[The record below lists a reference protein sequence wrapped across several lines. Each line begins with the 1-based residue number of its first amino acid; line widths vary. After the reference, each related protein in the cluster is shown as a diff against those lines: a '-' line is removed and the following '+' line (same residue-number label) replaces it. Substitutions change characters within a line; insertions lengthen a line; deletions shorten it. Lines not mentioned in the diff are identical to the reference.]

1 MRNTGRAKYRHRK
14 TPAYEEP
21 APEPAYAWQAQQA
34 EPAPS
39 TDTISEDTEPKSKL
53 PLLAMAAVILLLLAA
68 VGWFATRDTGGGGMR
83 AGEGELAVQSRPPG
97 ARVVVD
103 GKESGVTPTTIRLP
117 AGPHVLEV
125 QVGKSEPR
133 VIPLTITAGV
143 QTSQYIELRDVS
155 ATGGLEIRSN
165 PPGARITIDGQPR
178 GTTPANIANLTAGDH
193 TVVLELGGRKVS
205 QAVKIAP
212 GSTAAI
218 GDTNPAEMTTFLRRL
233 ALGVLLGF
241 SDFSM
246 RKQYVIPAIG
256 LLVVGLSSA
265 FWMVSAADPS
275 ETVRRS
281 ADVTLAKDSDFLSG
295 YVPARTTIAHLFA
308 NHMIQGADAP
318 VLVASI
324 ASAMDVRKMRAGQ
337 PYAIDRLLDG
347 RVRRFEYE
355 IDNDRRL
362 VVVRAT
368 NGEVSPEPSAKAD
381 AARFVATVERIPKQ
395 TTVVAVEGDINR
407 DTNSLVAA
415 LDKAGER
422 IELALGMADVFSGEI
437 DFNSDLQ
444 PGDKF
449 RVLVERQ
456 TREGKLSGYGA
467 ILAAEFVN
475 DGRKLRAIRF
485 TPDGGSTAYYDE
497 NGRSLKRFF
506 LKSPLKF
513 EPRITSRFS
522 SSRKHPILGYDRAH
536 NGVDYHAPARSA
548 GRAQWRQAS

>member
-1 MRNTGRAKYRHRK
+1 
-14 TPAYEEP
+14 
-21 APEPAYAWQAQQA
+21 
-34 EPAPS
+34 
-39 TDTISEDTEPKSKL
+39 
-53 PLLAMAAVILLLLAA
+53 
-68 VGWFATRDTGGGGMR
+68 
-83 AGEGELAVQSRPPG
+83 
-97 ARVVVD
+97 
-103 GKESGVTPTTIRLP
+103 
-117 AGPHVLEV
+117 
-125 QVGKSEPR
+125 
-133 VIPLTITAGV
+133 
-143 QTSQYIELRDVS
+143 
-155 ATGGLEIRSN
+155 
-165 PPGARITIDGQPR
+165 
-178 GTTPANIANLTAGDH
+178 
-193 TVVLELGGRKVS
+193 
-205 QAVKIAP
+205 
-212 GSTAAI
+212 
-218 GDTNPAEMTTFLRRL
+218 
-233 ALGVLLGF
+233 
-241 SDFSM
+241 M

-281 ADVTLAKDSDFLSG
+281 ADVTLAKDSDLLSG

-355 IDNDRRL
+355 IDADERL
-362 VVVRAT
+362 VVDRASMD
-368 NGEVSPEPSAKAD
+368 G
-381 AARFVATVERIPKQ
+381 AARFVATVERIPKE

-407 DTNSLVAA
+407 ETSSLVAA

-422 IELALGMADVFSGEI
+422 VELALGMADVFSGEI

-475 DGRKLRAIRF
+475 DGRTLRAIRF

-522 SSRKHPILGYDRAH
+522 SSRKHPILGYNRAH
-536 NGVDYHAPARSA
+536 NGVDYHAPAGAPVGSVAPGVVTMAGWTSGGGRTVKVRHPNGYETEYLHMSA
-548 GRAQWRQAS
+548 IAVRGGQRVGQGDLVGRVGMTGLATGVHLHYGLKKNGRYVNPVIEHRNMPPGEPVPAGLMNVFNTDRDRYMTLLFNPTTARAANNN